1 MKFGAIFLALLL
13 VAALTTAINAPD
25 VAITSTGS
33 GIDIETDDTN
43 VKVGKNA
50 VAVGDSVDA
59 VVVTGT
65 DDSVVVLTD
74 DVDLQVSGN
83 RAVVANAGEDDT
95 LRVMVQNRA
104 VEIVS
109 GEGVVT
115 LKGENVQARSSL
127 DVRTENKGTETSLKV
142 RLSNGNDVEVKI
154 MPDTASE
161 RAIERLSLKVCSAEN
176 GCTIELKETGT
187 GDEAKLTY
195 EVKAKKESRVL
206 GLFKKEMN
214 VEVQVDAESGEVVKT
229 HKPWWA
235 FLAAE

>member
-1 MKFGAIFLALLL
+1 MAVTNAGGGVN
-13 VAALTTAINAPD
+13 VA
-25 VAITSTGS
+25 
-33 GIDIETDDTN
+33 TDDTN

-50 VAVGDSVDA
+50 VADGDPVNT

-65 DDSVVVLTD
+65 DDSVIVLTD

-83 RAVVANAGEDDT
+83 RGAISNAGKDDT

-104 VEIVS
+104 MEIVS
-109 GEGVVT
+109 GEGVMT

-127 DVRTENKGTETSLKV
+127 EIRTENKGTETSLRVK
-142 RLSNGNDVEVKI
+142 LSNGNDVEVKI

-161 RAIERLSLKVCSAEN
+161 QAIERLSLKVCSAEN

-195 EVKAKKESRVL
+195 EVKATKESRIL

-214 VEVQVDAESGEVVKT
+214 VEVQVDAESGEVVRA